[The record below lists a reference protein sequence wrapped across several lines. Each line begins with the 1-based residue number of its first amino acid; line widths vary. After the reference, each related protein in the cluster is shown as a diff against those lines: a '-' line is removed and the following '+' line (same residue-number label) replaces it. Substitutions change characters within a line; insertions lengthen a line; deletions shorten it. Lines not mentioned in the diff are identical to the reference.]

1 MVKWRVAALFCMA
14 AFAAVC
20 SAQDTAATIEEA
32 DTPARRN
39 PRDDELPPPTLRR
52 PQRPPSSSGS
62 WSSLLSGNFYFLLQ
76 DYFSLK
82 FFFKVNI

>member
-1 MVKWRVAALFCMA
+1 MVMWRVAALFCMA

-52 PQRPPSSSGS
+52 PQRPTSSSGS
-62 WSSLLSGNFYFLLQ
+62 WSSLLSGIFTYFYKIIL
-76 DYFSLK
+76 
-82 FFFKVNI
+82 V

>member
-1 MVKWRVAALFCMA
+1 MVMWRVAALFCMA

-52 PQRPPSSSGS
+52 PQRPTSSSGS
-62 WSSLLSGNFYFLLQ
+62 WSSLLSGIFYFLLQ
-76 DYFSLK
+76 CYINFNYFLY
-82 FFFKVNI
+82 NL